1 MGAALTKK
9 TAQISP
15 VHVDSPGKRLSLY
28 GRKKHVTPRIP
39 NTIAIGEKGKTEKQ
53 EKKEEMQV
61 FHSIDTLRQKLI
73 RYSAREGISHRKSIW
88 DCFHECKSCFLFE
101 SRSVYE
107 DFVKLGTLGSGN
119 YSEVRLLCEKLYHRK
134 WFAGKMMY
142 RKGSDLHREGDAS
155 DEEIVHEI
163 ETMESLNHPNLLKL
177 YRVYR
182 DSDRWA
188 LITELACGGTLAE
201 RQMHLACKPSP
212 SLRQNTTEEAQKLAL
227 WDGNQRSTTV
237 ETPSPVSNKE
247 DMQEKQEHPEA
258 HGKRRTPK
266 RRPEPPALVQFPDIR
281 ENDSAPNRATRQETS
296 VCLEEEDNADL
307 LQSCP
312 SRKEK
317 EKEKEKKK
325 KETKGKEPQM
335 KSQNS
340 WVDRRFP
347 DRLPPPPSSVSDI
360 SPGRGDGEESLA
372 VADFT
377 GSQMS
382 VGALSTVDPVP
393 PLSSH
398 PSSVVSPPLVSPL
411 GKRQEETGG
420 EGRKP
425 GKPGKHA
432 CASNDETKQARHPST
447 PVSHP
452 MNHHASIIPAKE
464 KENRTPAPSVL
475 APSRG
480 IPLTI
485 QPKRYG
491 AFSEKE
497 AASYFADIVA
507 GVAYLHS
514 HQIGHRDLKPANCLL
529 RSHHPDADVVIGDF
543 GFARKWSEQFPFSS
557 FCGSPHFVAPEVAV
571 IGLRQSYAPPPLNK
585 KETGDRDP
593 SPSPLRLTYGIECDL
608 WSLGCILYLLLSGSF
623 PFEGAFPCE
632 DPKESLLTS
641 KEVLQR
647 VVYGNYDMDHSR
659 WWHVSEEAK
668 SLIDR
673 LLRKS
678 PKSRMSARFLLFR
691 NRWLSDHAPERVR
704 LRQKEL
710 QEIWRWE
717 ASSSKLC

>member
-317 EKEKEKKK
+317 EKEKEK
-325 KETKGKEPQM
+325 EG
-335 KSQNS
+335 S
-340 WVDRRFP
+340 WR
-347 DRLPPPPSSVSDI
+347 
-360 SPGRGDGEESLA
+360 
-372 VADFT
+372 
-377 GSQMS
+377 
-382 VGALSTVDPVP
+382 
-393 PLSSH
+393 
-398 PSSVVSPPLVSPL
+398 
-411 GKRQEETGG
+411 
-420 EGRKP
+420 
-425 GKPGKHA
+425 
-432 CASNDETKQARHPST
+432 
-447 PVSHP
+447 
-452 MNHHASIIPAKE
+452 
-464 KENRTPAPSVL
+464 
-475 APSRG
+475 
-480 IPLTI
+480 
-485 QPKRYG
+485 
-491 AFSEKE
+491 
-497 AASYFADIVA
+497 
-507 GVAYLHS
+507 
-514 HQIGHRDLKPANCLL
+514 
-529 RSHHPDADVVIGDF
+529 
-543 GFARKWSEQFPFSS
+543 
-557 FCGSPHFVAPEVAV
+557 
-571 IGLRQSYAPPPLNK
+571 
-585 KETGDRDP
+585 
-593 SPSPLRLTYGIECDL
+593 
-608 WSLGCILYLLLSGSF
+608 
-623 PFEGAFPCE
+623 
-632 DPKESLLTS
+632 
-641 KEVLQR
+641 
-647 VVYGNYDMDHSR
+647 
-659 WWHVSEEAK
+659 K
-668 SLIDR
+668 SLPF
-673 LLRKS
+673 KS
-678 PKSRMSARFLLFR
+678 
-691 NRWLSDHAPERVR
+691 
-704 LRQKEL
+704 
-710 QEIWRWE
+710 
-717 ASSSKLC
+717 